1 VYKLVHKLRLPGD
14 KIWLKLAQHWQGH
27 TSCKQLFLISRLV
40 DEEEIFFFFSRIR
53 IIQRTWGRFQDMR
66 GKTKKNT
73 YFEMQHSFLKGKH
86 LHILDLFV
94 QFSPK
99 SQTLC

>member
-40 DEEEIFFFFSRIR
+40 DEEEIFFFF
-53 IIQRTWGRFQDMR
+53 FQNQDYSKNL
-66 GKTKKNT
+66 GKIPRYERKDKKE
-73 YFEMQHSFLKGKH
+73 Y
-86 LHILDLFV
+86 LF
-94 QFSPK
+94 
-99 SQTLC
+99 

>member
-40 DEEEIFFFFSRIR
+40 DEEEIFFFFFPES
-53 IIQRTWGRFQDMR
+53 G
-66 GKTKKNT
+66 
-73 YFEMQHSFLKGKH
+73 
-86 LHILDLFV
+86 LFKELGED
-94 QFSPK
+94 SK
-99 SQTLC
+99 I

>member
-40 DEEEIFFFFSRIR
+40 DEEEIFFFFPES
-53 IIQRTWGRFQDMR
+53 G
-66 GKTKKNT
+66 
-73 YFEMQHSFLKGKH
+73 
-86 LHILDLFV
+86 LFKELGED
-94 QFSPK
+94 SK
-99 SQTLC
+99 I